1 MVTVMVRAVAWVRV
15 TVARNGSAQPVLF
28 SMYRSRRRVYGIVI
42 QSNPIR
48 IVSET
53 TRDLLRPREV
63 RDYMIVTSDTAAGT
77 NRGRRGARS
86 NVRMRFIS

>member
-53 TRDLLRPREV
+53 TRDLPLRPSREV
-63 RDYMIVTSDTAAGT
+63 RDYMIVTSDTAAGSP
-77 NRGRRGARS
+77 RRAL
-86 NVRMRFIS
+86 

>member
-53 TRDLLRPREV
+53 TREPGPLLRPREV
-63 RDYMIVTSDTAAGT
+63 RDYMIVTSDTAAGSP
-77 NRGRRGARS
+77 RRAL
-86 NVRMRFIS
+86 

>member
-53 TRDLLRPREV
+53 TREPGPLLPYVLEK
-63 RDYMIVTSDTAAGT
+63 SGT
-77 NRGRRGARS
+77 T
-86 NVRMRFIS
+86 

>member
-53 TRDLLRPREV
+53 TREPGPLDPRPREV
-63 RDYMIVTSDTAAGT
+63 RDYMIVTSDTAAGSP
-77 NRGRRGARS
+77 RRAL
-86 NVRMRFIS
+86 

>member
-63 RDYMIVTSDTAAGT
+63 RDYMIRSRQTRP
-77 NRGRRGARS
+77 RGRRAARS

>member
-15 TVARNGSAQPVLF
+15 TVARNGSAQPVLL

-53 TRDLLRPREV
+53 TRDLVLRPREV
-63 RDYMIVTSDTAAGT
+63 RDYMIVTSDTAAVAA
-77 NRGRRGARS
+77 ARS

>member
-15 TVARNGSAQPVLF
+15 TVARNGSAFCVPVLF

-63 RDYMIVTSDTAAGT
+63 RDRHDCHVRHG
-77 NRGRRGARS
+77 RGRRGAL
-86 NVRMRFIS
+86 

>member
-53 TRDLLRPREV
+53 TRDLNYAPREV
-63 RDYMIVTSDTAAGT
+63 RDYMIVTSDTAAGSP
-77 NRGRRGARS
+77 RRAL
-86 NVRMRFIS
+86 

>member
-1 MVTVMVRAVAWVRV
+1 MPMVTVMVRAVAWVRV

-63 RDYMIVTSDTAAGT
+63 RDYMIVTSDTAAGSP
-77 NRGRRGARS
+77 RRAL
-86 NVRMRFIS
+86 